1 MEKTFT
7 DINIFDLDHLSLQRT
22 FLGTGILLYSLPVTL
37 TVFCVTRNLFK
48 IWSINNLLFTISNT
62 QYHFPAWPPHS
73 IVPDTQLEVFSGFNF
88 HNSVKFVP
96 RFPGVSDHRV
106 ICL

>member
-7 DINIFDLDHLSLQRT
+7 DVNVFDSDPLGLQRT
-22 FLGTGILLYSLPVTL
+22 FFGTNCLLCFLPVTL
-37 TVFCVTRNLFK
+37 TVFCITRNLFK
-48 IWSINNLLFTISNT
+48 ICSINNLLFTISNT
-62 QYHFPAWPPHS
+62 QYHFPPWLPHS

-96 RFPGVSDHRV
+96 RFPGVSDH
-106 ICL
+106 